1 MANLWKHPVSSWR
14 GGGRGLIHPP
24 FNIRQCNNKPVSFYS
39 SSPPKRTPSD
49 EYVPL
54 TAPETELM
62 RELLQKGYQVW
73 EIALNI
79 GRSEWVVRR
88 SLKEDDELASHLR
101 KVKIGKWSSV
111 EESFLLGYMAKHSV
125 LNRQKIA
132 QRMGRTVP
140 SVTSQI
146 RKLAKAQSSLTPP
159 LPVIIH
165 PDGEL
170 SESERATLED
180 RLDRILE
187 GLTEAKKTAKWDS
200 ILAGT
205 PRAEWIERILALVPT
220 RIGHILAAPSPPTI
234 PELRA
239 LDWEDT
245 DKMGVYAWILACK
258 TQNPFFP
265 KHYIYVGS
273 ATRYGSGLSG
283 RKQQHQNGAK
293 HDDPSLKRR
302 IKAHGLDRKGH
313 FVALLSMEV
322 ASPEPSEVMKAREFI
337 VVAKAVFTIWL
348 GALSSN
354 ISQTSRED
362 AKTEHDKLRGLCPW
376 SLEPIPYRGLCSH
389 NPLVVDI
396 SYPK

>member
-1 MANLWKHPVSSWR
+1 
-14 GGGRGLIHPP
+14 
-24 FNIRQCNNKPVSFYS
+24 
-39 SSPPKRTPSD
+39 
-49 EYVPL
+49 
-54 TAPETELM
+54 ELM

-265 KHYIYVGS
+265 RHYIYVGS
-273 ATRYGSGLSG
+273 ATRYGSGL
-283 RKQQHQNGAK
+283 
-293 HDDPSLKRR
+293 
-302 IKAHGLDRKGH
+302 KGH

-322 ASPEPSEVMKAREFI
+322 ASPEPIEVMKAREFI

-396 SYPK
+396 